1 MVLTSP
7 RREKQRN
14 ALAMVAVSSGGCSGS
29 GEVVPVILLAS
40 REKEKAHE
48 LLGMKRNRK
57 QPLARYVTHWN
68 SAATERAPRR
78 GFLPE
83 LGKKKR
89 CRRLGGLE
97 GELGG
102 ALSSQGCGERCGL
115 LNLT

>member
-1 MVLTSP
+1 MVLTSL
-7 RREKQRN
+7 RQEKQRN

-40 REKEKAHE
+40 REREKAHE
-48 LLGMKRNRK
+48 LLGMERNRK

-83 LGKKKR
+83 LGEKKR
-89 CRRLGGLE
+89 CR
-97 GELGG
+97 
-102 ALSSQGCGERCGL
+102 
-115 LNLT
+115 

>member
-83 LGKKKR
+83 LGEKKG

-97 GELGG
+97 GMLGS
-102 ALSSQGCGERCGL
+102 ALSSQGCGERCGM

>member
-1 MVLTSP
+1 MLTSP
-7 RREKQRN
+7 QREKQRN
-14 ALAMVAVSSGGCSGS
+14 ALAMVAVSSGECSGAD
-29 GEVVPVILLAS
+29 EVVPVILLAS

-48 LLGMKRNRK
+48 LLGMKGDRK
-57 QPLARYVTHWN
+57 QPLARYIAHWN

-89 CRRLGGLE
+89 CRRFGGLE
-97 GELGG
+97 GELRGP
-102 ALSSQGCGERCGL
+102 LSSQGCGKHCGM